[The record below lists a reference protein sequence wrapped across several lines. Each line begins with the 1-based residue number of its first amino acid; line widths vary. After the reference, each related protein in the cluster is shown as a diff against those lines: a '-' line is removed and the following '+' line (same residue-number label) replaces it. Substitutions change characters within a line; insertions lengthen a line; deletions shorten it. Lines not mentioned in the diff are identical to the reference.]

1 MTSRI
6 RMTALGALLAAPLAF
21 ASTDALAQPRSLV
34 VGGSSVGGLY
44 YVWAGGWANLMQDRL
59 DYRATAE
66 ATGGAVANI
75 RLVQQGDIDAGI
87 TTMGALHAGL
97 TGTGWTEG
105 MTHDDVR
112 VIFPAYQSFVQF
124 WALASSGLETVSD
137 IDGRIFS
144 PGTAGGTAA
153 VEGPRI
159 FELLGIEPANTV
171 HIGYSDANG
180 QLADGLLDVVAAST
194 GVPAPQIADLQ
205 ASHAVSVL
213 RLDEADAEAITAEM
227 PYFAIGQIPADSYDN
242 QPEPI
247 TALALWNVF
256 IVHKDMPDDEV
267 YELVATTFD
276 NQAALEAVHVSARDT
291 LPENA
296 RVIRA
301 PFHPGAARYFAE
313 HGIEVPTE

>member
-6 RMTALGALLAAPLAF
+6 RTATLAALVALPLAL
-21 ASTDALAQPRSLV
+21 ASTHADAQPKSLV

-44 YVWAGGWANLMQDRL
+44 YIWAGGWANLMQDRL
-59 DYRATAE
+59 GYRATAE

-75 RLVQQGDIDAGI
+75 RLIQQGDIDAGI
-87 TTMGALHAGL
+87 TTMGALYAGL

-105 MTHDDVR
+105 VEHADVR

-124 WALASSGLETVSD
+124 WALQRSGLETVRD
-137 IDGRIFS
+137 IEGRIFS

-159 FELLGIEPANTV
+159 FELLGIQPANTV

-194 GVPAPQIADLQ
+194 GVPAPQITDLQ
-205 ASHAVSVL
+205 ASHAVTVL
-213 RLDEADAEAITAEM
+213 NLDPADAETITAEM

-256 IVHKDMPDDEV
+256 IVHKDMPEDDV
-267 YELVATTFD
+267 YELVRTTFD
-276 NQAALEAVHVSARDT
+276 NRSALEAVHVSAADT
-291 LPENA
+291 LAEYA
-296 RVIRA
+296 RLIRA
-301 PFHPGAARYFAE
+301 PFHPGAARYYAE
-313 HGIEVPTE
+313 QGIEVPTE